1 MGFIGGAAVLALS
14 FAACL
19 TDIKSRKIPNL
30 IPLTGFILLAL
41 MTVTGLFAL
50 DSSAMGFLFS
60 GGVFLTLY
68 IFGVV
73 GGGDVKLMAVL
84 GGFAGQNGM
93 LFLIEFVFICSL
105 FAAAFGLVVVIL
117 SGRFKDLVGEG
128 FGTLKS
134 IWQFFRAGGEKTMDA
149 GAATGFAVEGG
160 ESQGKIE
167 TPFAPGIFAA
177 SLYLLVFS
185 HWAVIGV

>member
-1 MGFIGGAAVLALS
+1 
-14 FAACL
+14 
-19 TDIKSRKIPNL
+19 
-30 IPLTGFILLAL
+30 
-41 MTVTGLFAL
+41 
-50 DSSAMGFLFS
+50 
-60 GGVFLTLY
+60 
-68 IFGVV
+68 
-73 GGGDVKLMAVL
+73 MAVL

-93 LFLIEFVFICSL
+93 LFVIEFVFICSL
-105 FAAAFGLVVVIL
+105 FAAAFGLVMVIL

-128 FGTLKS
+128 FGTLKN
-134 IWQFFRAGGEKTMDA
+134 IWQFFRVGGEKIMDA
-149 GAATGFAVEGG
+149 GATTESAVEGG